1 MRKLIDC
8 ESIKTIVDITKNK
21 TISNLEDGL
30 YAIDRKDGWV
40 REKDAGFLR
49 SIIIPS
55 GAQGGLQEISCVE
68 STTTTVKQSTTIFG
82 IDFIKASLTQAYG
95 ETVGKGQEITVK
107 NFITAPEGKDIFL
120 KAQTVY
126 RKYELIRI
134 KNRQIIDQ
142 GIQYKSTSY
151 AISKIEYNFGT
162 KVNQNQL
169 YEKTDRNILGDSDY
183 ATTSFIL
190 QQNSV
195 GIYF

>member
-68 STTTTVKQSTTIFG
+68 STTTTVKQSTTIF
-82 IDFIKASLTQAYG
+82 
-95 ETVGKGQEITVK
+95 
-107 NFITAPEGKDIFL
+107 
-120 KAQTVY
+120 
-126 RKYELIRI
+126 
-134 KNRQIIDQ
+134 
-142 GIQYKSTSY
+142 
-151 AISKIEYNFGT
+151 KIEYNFGT